1 MALKIFFN
9 IEYMTYNKL
18 YIYISFILIIIRIFF
33 MFFSINIIIY
43 KYVIIIEWLIYS
55 INSCNIYITLI
66 FDFISMVFLSTVSF
80 ISSIVVLYRGLYIK
94 NDKFINRFIYIVIL
108 FFLSIIILIISPNII
123 RIIIGWDG
131 LGLVSYCLVI
141 YYQNLSSNNA
151 GILTALINRVG
162 DVAILISIAWILNF
176 GSWNF
181 FCFIDKMNIEY
192 IVIIII
198 IAGFTRR
205 AQIPFSS
212 WLPAAI
218 AAPTPVSALV
228 HSSTLVTA
236 GVYLLIRFN
245 NIIMKCSYLNLI
257 MLISILTI
265 LISGIS
271 ANFEFDLK
279 KIIALSTLRQLGII
293 MTIIMVGYPII
304 SFFHL
309 IIHALFKASLF
320 LCAGVII
327 HNFNNN
333 QDIRIIGCLSYQIPI
348 TITILNIAN
357 LSLCGIPFMSGFYS
371 KDLII
376 ETMFI
381 TNINSIVILIM
392 YLGIGLTSFYS
403 ARLSFFS
410 ITINYNYYK
419 LGSLSENLNN
429 INKRI
434 VILTVYSIIS
444 GSIFRWLL
452 FNESALIVI
461 PIIAKLIT
469 LLFSIMGI
477 WIGYEISLFANNKVR
492 LIKEYARSMWFIKQI
507 STFHNQFLLLEI
519 SLKFNKSIDSGWGE
533 ILRSI
538 GLINL
543 LKILI
548 YFNFK
553 IVNNN
558 FKIQIISFIIWIL
571 FIWIICLNSLNKA
584 WYWRY

>member
-1 MALKIFFN
+1 
-9 IEYMTYNKL
+9 MTYNKL
-18 YIYISFILIIIRIFF
+18 YMYMSFMLMVMSMFF
-33 MFFSINIIIY
+33 MFFSMNMIIY
-43 KYVIIIEWLIYS
+43 KYVIMIEWLIYS
-55 INSCNIYITLI
+55 INSCNMYMTLI
-66 FDFISMVFLSTVSF
+66 FDFMSMVFLSTVSF
-80 ISSIVVLYRGLYIK
+80 ISSIVVLYSGLYMK
-94 NDKFINRFIYIVIL
+94 NDKFINRFIYIVML
-108 FFLSIIILIISPNII
+108 FFLSMIMLIISPNMIS
-123 RIIIGWDG
+123 IIIGWDG

-151 GILTALINRVG
+151 GMLTALMNRVG
-162 DVAILISIAWILNF
+162 DVAILMSIAWMLNF

-181 FCFIDKMNIEY
+181 FCFIDKMNMEY
-192 IVIIII
+192 MVIMII
-198 IAGFTRR
+198 IAGFTKS

-212 WLPAAI
+212 WLPAAM

-245 NIIMKCSYLNLI
+245 NMIMKCSYLNLI
-257 MLISILTI
+257 MLISILTM
-265 LISGIS
+265 LMSGIS

-279 KIIALSTLRQLGII
+279 KIIALSTLSQLGIM
-293 MTIIMVGYPII
+293 MTIIMVGYPMI

-333 QDIRIIGCLSYQIPI
+333 QDIRMMGCLSYQMPM
-348 TITILNIAN
+348 TMTMLNIAN
-357 LSLCGIPFMSGFYS
+357 LSLCGMPFMSGFYS

-376 ETMFI
+376 ETMFM
-381 TNINSIVILIM
+381 TNMNSMVMLMM

-410 ITINYNYYK
+410 MTINYNYYK

-429 INKRI
+429 MNSSI

-444 GSIFRWLL
+444 GSMFSWLL
-452 FNESALIVI
+452 FNESTLMVM
-461 PIIAKLIT
+461 PIMAKLMT
-469 LLFSIMGI
+469 LLFSMMGI
-477 WIGYEISLFANNKVR
+477 WMGYEMSLFANNKVS
-492 LIKEYARSMWFIKQI
+492 LIKEYASSMWFMKQI

-533 ILRSI
+533 MLSSM

-543 LKILI
+543 LKMLM

-558 FKIQIISFIIWIL
+558 FKIQMISFIIWML
-571 FIWIICLNSLNKA
+571 FIWMM
-584 WYWRY
+584 

>member
-1 MALKIFFN
+1 
-9 IEYMTYNKL
+9 MTYNKL
-18 YIYISFILIIIRIFF
+18 YMYMSFMLMVMSMFF
-33 MFFSINIIIY
+33 MFFSMNMIIY
-43 KYVIIIEWLIYS
+43 KYVIMIEWLIYS
-55 INSCNIYITLI
+55 INSCNMYMTLI
-66 FDFISMVFLSTVSF
+66 FDFMSMVFLSTVSF
-80 ISSIVVLYRGLYIK
+80 ISSIVVLYSGLYMK
-94 NDKFINRFIYIVIL
+94 NDKFINRFIYIVML
-108 FFLSIIILIISPNII
+108 FFLSMIMLIISPNMIS
-123 RIIIGWDG
+123 IIIGWDG

-151 GILTALINRVG
+151 GMLTALMNRVG
-162 DVAILISIAWILNF
+162 DVAILMSIAWMLNF

-181 FCFIDKMNIEY
+181 FCFIDKMNMEY
-192 IVIIII
+192 MVIMII
-198 IAGFTRR
+198 IAGFTKS

-212 WLPAAI
+212 WLPAAM

-245 NIIMKCSYLNLI
+245 NMIMKCSYLNLI
-257 MLISILTI
+257 MLISILTM
-265 LISGIS
+265 LMSGIS

-279 KIIALSTLRQLGII
+279 KIIALSTLSQLGIM
-293 MTIIMVGYPII
+293 MTIIMVGYPMI

-333 QDIRIIGCLSYQIPI
+333 QDIRMMGCLSYQMPM
-348 TITILNIAN
+348 TMTMLNIAN
-357 LSLCGIPFMSGFYS
+357 LSLCGMPFMSGFYS

-376 ETMFI
+376 ETMFM
-381 TNINSIVILIM
+381 TNMNSMVMLMM

-410 ITINYNYYK
+410 MTINYNYYK

-429 INKRI
+429 MNSSI
-434 VILTVYSIIS
+434 VVLTVYSIIS
-444 GSIFRWLL
+444 GSMFSWLL
-452 FNESALIVI
+452 FNESTLMVM
-461 PIIAKLIT
+461 PIMAKLMT
-469 LLFSIMGI
+469 LLFSMMGI
-477 WIGYEISLFANNKVR
+477 WMGYEMSLFANNKVS
-492 LIKEYARSMWFIKQI
+492 LIKEYASSMWFMKQI

-533 ILRSI
+533 MLSSM

-543 LKILI
+543 LKMLM

-558 FKIQIISFIIWIL
+558 FKIQMISFIIWML
-571 FIWIICLNSLNKA
+571 FIWMM
-584 WYWRY
+584 